1 MKEVVHPD
9 DAEMFQEQVDLPL
22 LQDTLF
28 HSQQP
33 EFYRF
38 RKQMANQFV
47 WITMEVLPC
56 RGCCA
61 QKPLGHRADAGGRT
75 GQPAE

>member
-1 MKEVVHPD
+1 MKVVHPD

-38 RKQMANQFV
+38 RKQVANRFV

-61 QKPLGHRADAGGRT
+61 RT
-75 GQPAE
+75 PGPPC

>member
-1 MKEVVHPD
+1 M
-9 DAEMFQEQVDLPL
+9 DLPL

-61 QKPLGHRADAGGRT
+61 QNPG
-75 GQPAE
+75 PPC